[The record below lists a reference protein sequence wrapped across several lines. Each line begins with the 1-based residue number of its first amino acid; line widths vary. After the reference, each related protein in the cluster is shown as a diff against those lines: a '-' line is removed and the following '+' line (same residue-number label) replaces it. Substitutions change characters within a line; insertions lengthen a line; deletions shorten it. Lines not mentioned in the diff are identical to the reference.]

1 MRVLVTGNLG
11 YIGPVVVRH
20 LKEAGHYVVG
30 LDTGWYVTQYAGEP
44 EWPHEQMFGDIR
56 DIDGDCGY
64 GLDRYCAHGFD
75 AVVHMAGLSNDPIG
89 DLNPG
94 LTHAINYRGTIAWLT
109 PGVRNVILSSCSV
122 YGTTDGIAT
131 EDTPVNPLT
140 QYADCKARV
149 DAYASGFLSKPGEW
163 ASLRLGTVFGYSP
176 GHRLDLVVNRMVHD
190 ALTKGRVRA
199 TGNAARPLVHVEDVG
214 RAVVH
219 FVEQREWHGVYNI
232 VGDNIRMHAL
242 GEAVASFCGV
252 PHVKEDAGA
261 DARDYMASA
270 EKARLAGWTPTRT
283 VEGSLPV
290 LAEKTLS
297 LPKDRIYERLPIARR
312 HLGLEAAA

>member
-30 LDTGWYVTQYAGEP
+30 LDRGWYIAQYAGEP
-44 EWPHEQMFGDIR
+44 EWPHVQRFTDIR
-56 DIDGDCGY
+56 KHDEAY
-64 GLDRYCAHGFD
+64 ARQFD
-75 AVVHMAGLSNDPIG
+75 AIVHMAGLSNDPIG
-89 DLNPG
+89 DLDPD
-94 LTHAINYRGTIAWLT
+94 LTRGINYAGTIGWLT

-122 YGTTDGIAT
+122 YGSTDGIAT
-131 EDTPVNPLT
+131 EATPLLPLT
-140 QYADCKARV
+140 AYADSKARV
-149 DAYASGFLSKPGEW
+149 DAYAAGFLSKPGEW

-176 GHRLDLVVNRMVHD
+176 GHRLDLVVNRMMHD
-190 ALTKGRVRA
+190 ALNKGRVLA
-199 TGNAARPLVHVEDVG
+199 TGNAARPLVHVEDVA

-219 FVEQREWHGVYNI
+219 FVEQREWYGVYNI

-252 PHVKEDAGA
+252 PHVKVESGP